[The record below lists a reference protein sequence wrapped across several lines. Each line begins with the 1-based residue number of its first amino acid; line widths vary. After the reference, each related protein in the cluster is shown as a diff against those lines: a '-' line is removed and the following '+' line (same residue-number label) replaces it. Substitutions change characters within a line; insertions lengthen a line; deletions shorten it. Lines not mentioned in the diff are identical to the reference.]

1 MIGKRMFEYDR
12 DSLKADLKEWIITVF
27 FEKKD
32 GSMRTMKCTLASQHL
47 PVAEEKE
54 SKRKENPDTL
64 SVWDLE
70 NNGWR
75 SFRLDK
81 VKSVRYDSVVQ

>member
-1 MIGKRMFEYDR
+1 MNKEVVCYDR
-12 DSLKADLKEWIITVF
+12 DTLKSNLKEWIMTVF

-32 GSMRTMKCTLASQHL
+32 GSLRTMRCTLASQHL

-54 SKRKENPDTL
+54 SKRKENLDTI

-81 VKSVRYDSVVQ
+81 VKSVRYDSVVKS

>member
-1 MIGKRMFEYDR
+1 MNDAAVGYDR
-12 DSLKADLKEWIITVF
+12 DTLKSDLREWVMTVF

-32 GSMRTMKCTLASQHL
+32 GSMRTMRCTLASQHL
-47 PVAEEKE
+47 PVVEKKE
-54 SKRKENPDTL
+54 STRKENPDTI
-64 SVWDLE
+64 SVWDLD